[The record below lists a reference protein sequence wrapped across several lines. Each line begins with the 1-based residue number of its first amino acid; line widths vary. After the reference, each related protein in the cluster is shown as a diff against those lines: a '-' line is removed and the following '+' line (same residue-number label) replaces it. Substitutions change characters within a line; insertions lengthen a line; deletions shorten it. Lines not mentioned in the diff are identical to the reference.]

1 MAALRQKADE
11 LEGLGEG
18 WGEASCQPATPL
30 HTPTPSPEP
39 SSPDVVTVGG
49 ALADEVVGLVQGL
62 LPQVAGAI
70 GFLGDHQHVLLE
82 HQGPVTSCGPSASL
96 PQASIRPDR
105 IIPCPGP

>member
-11 LEGLGEG
+11 LEGLGEE